1 MVDQRKMSKPCW
13 FCDYHND
20 QIADDHIGDFSCGRC
35 GTQNSVYPN
44 INEAEEPSDKT
55 TESEWLNDPFN
66 LVDNEP
72 QTEEENSMA
81 NLGDLRKNLVKEDA
95 QTGDVI
101 LFVDAGE
108 IKDVDFSKTQDGSD
122 VKTVF
127 QVMVELPDGK
137 NKIYTPNATT
147 RGILSEVWGED
158 TSAWVNKKAIVKFVD
173 QLSFGKL
180 TKVMILEPTE

>member
-1 MVDQRKMSKPCW
+1 MPKTCW
-13 FCDYHND
+13 YCEHNNE
-20 QIADDHIGDFSCGRC
+20 QIADDFLGDFDCEECGMENDVMDKNKPDWKPE
-35 GTQNSVYPN
+35 NSVN
-44 INEAEEPSDKT
+44 
-55 TESEWLNDPFN
+55 
-66 LVDNEP
+66 
-72 QTEEENSMA
+72 EEEKMA
-81 NLGDLRKNLVKEDA
+81 HLGDLRKNLVKEDV

-122 VKTVF
+122 GKTVF

-147 RGILSEVWGED
+147 RSILSDVWTED
-158 TSAWVNKKAIVKFVD
+158 TENWIGKKAIVKFID

-180 TKVMILEPTE
+180 VKILILEPIAE

>member
-1 MVDQRKMSKPCW
+1 MKPCW
-13 FCDYHND
+13 FCDQIND
-20 QIADDHIGDFSCGRC
+20 QIADDFIGDFNCFRC
-35 GTQNSVYPN
+35 GTQCSVYDKTQ
-44 INEAEEPSDKT
+44 INEAVEP
-55 TESEWLNDPFN
+55 DPFD
-66 LVDNEP
+66 LLDNEP
-72 QTEEENSMA
+72 QNEEETMP
-81 NLGDLRKNLVKEDA
+81 NLGDLRKNLVKEDV

-147 RGILSEVWGED
+147 RGILSEAWGED
-158 TSAWVNKKAIVKFVD
+158 TSVWVNKKAIVKFVD

-180 TKVMILEPTE
+180 TKVMVLEPSS